1 VPPLAADASVSDAEL
16 DEFVAR
22 LATAKPAAP
31 GPEAAAPDVAAQA
44 GAKPASVVSPPSNSP
59 EPPVG
64 QTVIPVS
71 LQGVTDVTQVNA
83 TPHALRLSARWGV
96 DLKKVRGSGRGDRIS
111 VSDLESA
118 IVAAGGRWP
127 LRRPPFVAAKRP
139 ARMPMTVVYRPP
151 RWRAAW
157 PANWVST
164 CMTAKA
170 AVHAV
175 G

>member
-1 VPPLAADASVSDAEL
+1 
-16 DEFVAR
+16 VA
-22 LATAKPAAP
+22 
-31 GPEAAAPDVAAQA
+31 
-44 GAKPASVVSPPSNSP
+44 
-59 EPPVG
+59 PVG

-118 IVAAGGRWP
+118 IVAAGGRMASP
-127 LRRPPFVAAKRP
+127 TPPFVAAKRP
-139 ARMPMTVVYRPP
+139 ARMPMIARYRPP
-151 RWRAAW
+151 RWRAVW

-164 CMTAKA
+164 CMTAEA

>member
-1 VPPLAADASVSDAEL
+1 MLALAADASVSDAEL

-22 LATAKPAAP
+22 PATAKPAAP

-96 DLKKVRGSGRGDRIS
+96 DLKK
-111 VSDLESA
+111 SA
-118 IVAAGGRWP
+118 AAGAGIVSLFLIWKARSLPPAVAWP
-127 LRRPPFVAAKRP
+127 LRRPRSSQQSAPLACR
-139 ARMPMTVVYRPP
+139 
-151 RWRAAW
+151 
-157 PANWVST
+157 
-164 CMTAKA
+164 
-170 AVHAV
+170 
-175 G
+175 